1 MRENKKPYIVTNP
14 QIEAMA
20 DVIASTEKIALD
32 AHCGYPS
39 PRMYATDLYRKGY
52 GKRDVGEWV
61 KVYKNNVACV
71 YECSCCKHLTF
82 GTSDFCI
89 CGAMMKGG
97 E

>member
-1 MRENKKPYIVTNP
+1 MDKKTKPYIVTNP

-20 DVIASTEKIALD
+20 RVIAKTEKIALD
-32 AHCGYPS
+32 AHCGLPS

-52 GKRDVGEWV
+52 GKREIGTWLT
-61 KVYKNNVACV
+61 VYKNDIASV

-82 GTSDFCI
+82 ATSDFCI
-89 CGAMMKGG
+89 CGAKMGG